1 MGNPIFYLTRKEHFN
16 AAHKLYNDKWSEDK
30 NKEVFGK
37 CANKNWHGHNFDL
50 HVTIKGTTNPDTGF
64 IMDLK
69 HLKEIIQIEVIELFD
84 HMNLNEDVPVM
95 KDVLPSIEN
104 IVAVMWELLKDK
116 LPTNCSL
123 HKLLLYET
131 DHHYVEY
138 FGEK

>member
-1 MGNPIFYLTRKEHFN
+1 LGNPILYLTRREHFN
-16 AAHKLYNDKWSEDK
+16 AAHKLYNDKWSEEK

-50 HVTIKGTTNPDTGF
+50 HVTIKGSPNPDTGF

-69 HLKEIIQIEVIELFD
+69 DLKGLIREEVIELFD

-95 KDVLPSIEN
+95 KNILPSIEN
-104 IVAVMWELLKDK
+104 IVMVIWDLLKDK
-116 LPTNCSL
+116 LPENCSL

-138 FGEK
+138 YGE